1 MSRAW
6 LRERERGSV
15 LAMKL
20 LSRIALHIGRRPA
33 RALLY
38 PICLYYLLVSTNGRR
53 ASRRFL
59 ARVFGRPARWRELF
73 RHHFWFAATLL
84 DRVYLL
90 AGQCTRFAISKR
102 GAEVLRT
109 YNAQGRGCL
118 LLGAHMGSFELT
130 RACGARARGLE
141 INMLMYRDNA
151 PKLNAVMAS
160 LAGTEPLR
168 VIPIG
173 DFDSLLI
180 AKARADA
187 GEWLGILGDRVHG
200 GEKIVTAPFFGEPVT
215 FPAGPFLLAKALK
228 IPVVLFFSLY
238 RGGNVYEEHF
248 ELLAD
253 EIRFS
258 TRRGEAEIA
267 HWATRYA
274 QRLEHYCRLAPYNWF
289 NFFDYWGDDAAQV
302 AAAMT
307 TQAADADGAEARP

>member
-6 LRERERGSV
+6 LHERERGNV

-20 LSRIALHIGRRPA
+20 MSWLALHVGRRPA

-38 PICLYYLLVSTNGRR
+38 PICLYFLCASKNGRR

-59 ARVFGRPARWRELF
+59 TRVFGRPARWRELF

-90 AGQCTRFAISKR
+90 AGQCERFAVSKH
-102 GAEVLRT
+102 GAEVVRELSTR
-109 YNAQGRGCL
+109 GRGCL
-118 LLGAHMGSFELT
+118 LLGAHMGSFEMT
-130 RACGARARGLE
+130 RACGARSRGLT

-151 PKLNAVMAS
+151 QKINEVMAS
-160 LAGTEPLR
+160 LGGERQMP

-180 AKARADA
+180 AKERLDA
-187 GEWLGILGDRVHG
+187 GEWIGILGDRVQG
-200 GEKIVTAPFFGEPVT
+200 GEKVVTVPFFGRPVT
-215 FPAGPFLLAKALK
+215 LPAGPFLLAKALK
-228 IPVVLFFSLY
+228 IPVVLFFSIY
-238 RGGNVYEEHF
+238 RGANVYEEHF

-289 NFFDYWGDDAAQV
+289 NFFDYWGDDVASAV
-302 AAAMT
+302 VMNAAASGKV
-307 TQAADADGAEARP
+307 DAPS